1 MRIRLNRGNLYPTV
15 KKHAGH
21 KDSYFEKTC
30 SGCRKKILKKDS
42 SITIPGKGDFH
53 WDCKPNKMEVRK

>member
-1 MRIRLNRGNLYPTV
+1 MRIRLNRGNLYPTGES
-15 KKHAGH
+15 KRDGY

-42 SITIPGKGDFH
+42 NMTIPGKGDFH
-53 WDCKPNKMEVRK
+53 WQCKPTKEAT